1 MSENPEPL
9 LLYIDKKYKDKEDQ
23 LLHDN
28 NSIFKKAG
36 NKLGNKD
43 LFMLALVTG
52 FQAGMKYKIESRADF
67 DLRVVYLNGSEKAL
81 IKAIAIKDTG
91 DFNII
96 SNPVRYYTIAE
107 EYVNAGIDILCDLG
121 IDKDYKNYMNE
132 LEKQLLDR
140 VKNK

>member
-1 MSENPEPL
+1 LSENTEPL

-23 LLHDN
+23 LLHDK

-81 IKAIAIKDTG
+81 IKAIAIKDTR

-96 SNPVRYYTIAE
+96 SNPVRYYTVAE
-107 EYVNAGIDILCDLG
+107 EYVNAGIDILYDLC
-121 IDKDYKNYMNE
+121 IEKDYTTYMSD
-132 LEKQLLDR
+132 LENQLFKL
-140 VKNK
+140 VKD

>member
-1 MSENPEPL
+1 MSENKEPL
-9 LLYIDKKYKDKEDQ
+9 LLHIDKKYKDKESQ
-23 LLHDN
+23 LLHDE

-52 FQAGMKYKIESRADF
+52 FKANMKYKIENTEDF
-67 DLRVVYLNGSEKAL
+67 DLRVTYLNESEKAL

-96 SNPVRYYTIAE
+96 SNPAKYYKIAE
-107 EYVNAGIDILCDLG
+107 EYVNAGIDILYDL
-121 IDKDYKNYMNE
+121 ILDNNYMNK
-132 LEKQLLDR
+132 LENQLINL
-140 VKNK
+140 VKNKS